1 MPRAARE
8 RRFSIDFPK
17 GSERPREDARTKIK
31 VEIVDQAQ
39 LAGHETRA
47 PAGIGFKGA
56 EAVPK
61 TEPEERE
68 GVRTAL
74 GDGID
79 KAALLSRFFLPFD

>member
-68 GVRTAL
+68 GVHAL
-74 GDGID
+74 GDGI
-79 KAALLSRFFLPFD
+79 